1 MKNQWNVFKKAIL
14 EGRVLSLP
22 SLGVKDD
29 LDRDIWD
36 DKDQLKP
43 EIREKLLEIANDFWE
58 NQDLDGVEIKDI
70 IFTGS
75 LANYNWSKFSDVD
88 LHIVIDYTDVNE
100 DEEMVRKYFNFIKNA
115 WNRDHDIRIKDYE
128 VEMYVQDYLE
138 PHIATGIY
146 SIKDDKWVKKPNR
159 FKPEIDYKCVT
170 VKANCLMD
178 EIDEIERDFNDEKYE
193 EAFEK
198 TEFLK
203 EKIRNMRKSG
213 LETGGAFSVENLAFK
228 VLRRNESLKKLN
240 DLKLMSYDKMKS
252 IEEEIHE
259 KNTHIS

>member
-1 MKNQWNVFKKAIL
+1 MKNQWKVFKSAVL

-22 SLGVKDD
+22 SLRVQED
-29 LDRDIWD
+29 LDREIWD
-36 DKDQLKP
+36 DKDNLRP
-43 EIREKLLEIANDFWE
+43 EIREKLLEIAKDFWE
-58 NQDLDGVEIKDI
+58 SQDLDSVEIKDI

-88 LHIVIDYTDVNE
+88 LHIVIDYTDVNK
-100 DEEMVRKYFNFIKNA
+100 DAALVRKYFNSIKSA

-146 SIKDDKWVKKPNR
+146 SIQDDEWVKKPS
-159 FKPEIDYKCVT
+159 KHDPEIDYKCVT

-178 EIDEIERDFNDEKYE
+178 EIDEIQNDFDDEKYDN
-193 EAFEK
+193 AHAK
-198 TEFLK
+198 TISVK

-228 VLRRNESLKKLN
+228 VLRRNGYLKKLN
-240 DLKLMSYDKMKS
+240 DLKLMSYDKLQS
-252 IEEEIHE
+252 IEEEAQ
-259 KNTHIS
+259 NV

>member
-1 MKNQWNVFKKAIL
+1 MKNQWNVFKTAIL

-22 SLGVKDD
+22 SLGVKED

-36 DKDQLKP
+36 EKDQLKP
-43 EIREKLLEIANDFWE
+43 EIREKLLEISNDFWE
-58 NQDLDGVEIKDI
+58 SQDLDSVEIKDI

-100 DEEMVRKYFNFIKNA
+100 DEEMVRKYFNFIKSA

-146 SIKDDKWVKKPNR
+146 SIKDNKWVKKPNK

-170 VKANCLMD
+170 TKANCLMD
-178 EIDEIERDFNDEKYE
+178 EIVEIERDFNDENYR

-252 IEEEIHE
+252 IEEEVNE
-259 KNTHIS
+259 ENAD

>member
-1 MKNQWNVFKKAIL
+1 MKNHWKTFKNAIL

-22 SLGVKDD
+22 SLGVKED
-29 LDRDIWD
+29 LDREIWD
-36 DKDQLKP
+36 AKDQLKP
-43 EIREKLLEIANDFWE
+43 EIREKLLEIAMDFWE
-58 NQDLDGVEIKDI
+58 SQDLDDIEIKDI

-88 LHIVIDYTDVNE
+88 LHIVIDYTDINK
-100 DEEMVRKYFNFIKNA
+100 DEELVRKYFNSVKSA

-128 VEMYVQDYLE
+128 VEIYVQDYLE

-146 SIKDDKWVKKPNR
+146 SIKNDEWLRKPNK

-178 EIDEIERDFNDEKYE
+178 EVDDIEDDFSEDDYVD
-193 EAFEK
+193 AHEK
-198 TEFLK
+198 TIALK

-213 LETGGAFSVENLAFK
+213 LEDGGAFSVENLAFK
-228 VLRRNESLKKLN
+228 VLRRNGYLKKLN
-240 DLKLMSYDKMKS
+240 DLKLMSYDKMQS
-252 IEEEIHE
+252 IEEDSATIEV
-259 KNTHIS
+259 

>member
-1 MKNQWNVFKKAIL
+1 MKNHWTIFKKAIL
-14 EGRVLSLP
+14 EGRVLSLH

-29 LDRDIWD
+29 LDREIWNE
-36 DKDQLKP
+36 KDQLKP
-43 EIREKLLEIANDFWE
+43 EIREKLLEISNDFWE
-58 NQDLDGVEIKDI
+58 SQDLDNVEIKDI

-88 LHIVIDYTDVNE
+88 LHIVIDYTDVNNNG
-100 DEEMVRKYFNFIKNA
+100 EMVRKYFNFIKSA

-146 SIKDDKWVKKPNR
+146 SIKNDEWVKKPNK

-170 VKANCLMD
+170 TKANCLMD
-178 EIDEIERDFNDEKYE
+178 EIDEIEREFDDKKYV
-193 EAFEK
+193 EAFER

-252 IEEEIHE
+252 IEEEVNEESAH
-259 KNTHIS
+259 

>member
-1 MKNQWNVFKKAIL
+1 MKNQWNVFKTAIL

-22 SLGVKDD
+22 SLGVKED

-36 DKDQLKP
+36 EKDQLKP
-43 EIREKLLEIANDFWE
+43 EIREKLLEISNDFWE
-58 NQDLDGVEIKDI
+58 SQDLDSVEIKDI

-88 LHIVIDYTDVNE
+88 LHIVIDYTDVNN
-100 DEEMVRKYFNFIKNA
+100 DAEMVRKYFNFIKSA

-146 SIKDDKWVKKPNR
+146 SIKDNKWVKKPNK

-170 VKANCLMD
+170 TKANCLMD
-178 EIDEIERDFNDEKYE
+178 EIDEIERDFNDENYR

-252 IEEEIHE
+252 IEEEVNE
-259 KNTHIS
+259 ENAD

>member
-1 MKNQWNVFKKAIL
+1 LKNTWKTFKNAIL

-22 SLGVKDD
+22 SLGVKED
-29 LDRDIWD
+29 LDREVWD
-36 DKDQLKP
+36 EKDQLRP
-43 EIREKLLEIANDFWE
+43 EIREKLLEIAQDFWDG
-58 NQDLDGVEIKDI
+58 QDLDDVEIKDI

-75 LANYNWSKFSDVD
+75 LANYNWSNFSDID
-88 LHIVIDYTDVNE
+88 LHIVIDYTSVNDDAE
-100 DEEMVRKYFNFIKNA
+100 LVRKYFNSIKSA

-146 SIKDDKWVKKPNR
+146 SVQDNKWVKKPNK

-170 VKANCLMD
+170 IKANCIMD
-178 EIDEIERDFNDEKYE
+178 EIDEIQKDYDKEKYTD
-193 EAFEK
+193 AFDK
-198 TEFLK
+198 TQSLK

-213 LETGGAFSVENLAFK
+213 LEAGGAFSVENLAFK

-252 IEEEIHE
+252 IEEETNE
-259 KNTHIS
+259 QETH

>member
-1 MKNQWNVFKKAIL
+1 MKNQWTIFKKAIL

-29 LDRDIWD
+29 LDREIWD
-36 DKDQLKP
+36 DNDQLKS
-43 EIREKLLEIANDFWE
+43 EIRTKLLEIAHDFWE
-58 NQDLDGVEIKDI
+58 SQDLDHVKIKDI

-75 LANYNWSKFSDVD
+75 LANYNWSKFSDID
-88 LHIVIDYTDVNE
+88 LHIVIDYTDVNK
-100 DEEMVRKYFNFIKNA
+100 DQEMVRKYFNFIKNA

-146 SIKDDKWVKKPNR
+146 SIENNEWVKKPNK

-170 VKANCLMD
+170 IKANCLMD
-178 EIDEIERDFNDEKYE
+178 EIEEVERDFNDEKYT

-252 IEEEIHE
+252 IEEEINE
-259 KNTHIS
+259 KNAH

>member
-1 MKNQWNVFKKAIL
+1 MKNQWKVFKSAVL

-22 SLGVKDD
+22 SLRVQED
-29 LDRDIWD
+29 LDREIWD
-36 DKDQLKP
+36 DKDNLHP
-43 EIREKLLEIANDFWE
+43 EIREKLLEIAKDFWE
-58 NQDLDGVEIKDI
+58 SQDLDSVEIKDI

-88 LHIVIDYTDVNE
+88 LHIVIDYTDVNKDAE
-100 DEEMVRKYFNFIKNA
+100 LVRKYFNSIKSA

-146 SIKDDKWVKKPNR
+146 SIQDDEWVKKPN
-159 FKPEIDYKCVT
+159 KHTPEIDYKCVT

-178 EIDEIERDFNDEKYE
+178 DIDEIQNDFDDEEYDN
-193 EAFEK
+193 AHAK
-198 TEFLK
+198 TISLK

-228 VLRRNESLKKLN
+228 VLRRNGYLKKLN
-240 DLKLMSYDKMKS
+240 DLKLMSYDKLQS
-252 IEEEIHE
+252 IEEEAQ
-259 KNTHIS
+259 NV